1 MRTTGGQGSQRM
13 SLKSWILVEINSSH
27 WRRWENEIK
36 NGQVNQERLFAV
48 LDVSRGQW

>member
-13 SLKSWILVEINSSH
+13 SLKSSILVEINSSH
-27 WRRWENEIK
+27 RRRWENEIK
-36 NGQVNQERLFAV
+36 KGQVNQERLLEV